1 MTESIRYKVTLCQL
15 HSDSA
20 KHCSYFVINI
30 CDVHTVED
38 IIFEIILQYSP
49 QNVKRNVGPEKTKT
63 RNPLEIQRTDTSE
76 TLYEP
81 WMEFFFF
88 FSFYPCSLNHIQT
101 Q

>member
-1 MTESIRYKVTLCQL
+1 MTESIRYKVTLMSTTFRLC
-15 HSDSA
+15 

-81 WMEFFFF
+81 WMEFFFIF
-88 FSFYPCSLNHIQT
+88 
-101 Q
+101 